1 MYGCENQS
9 NHGVTSGVLIYIS
22 LHQSPLHKRAV
33 CRVLTFAQR
42 RKRVEELTRE
52 ARRKEL
58 MAANAALANNKS
70 SQSKAANDGYDPF
83 AEDAVA
89 GPSKVG
95 RVALSG
101 PAPFPQAKSR
111 KLTSDIASASLDT
124 QDVYQAE

>member
-1 MYGCENQS
+1 MGTRTRD
-9 NHGVTSGVLIYIS
+9 GVTSGVLIYIS
-22 LHQSPLHKRAV
+22 FHQSPLHKRAV

-101 PAPFPQAKSR
+101 PAPFPPGQVQNA
-111 KLTSDIASASLDT
+111 D
-124 QDVYQAE
+124 Q